1 MVIIPKIKFS
11 VSGITEWLTALCI
24 FLISTPVFTW
34 TRSYIYWIAMFL
46 YIFLSYS
53 LIKIGTPRENLPKI
67 LLFIIYCYLILKYAL
82 INDNSFLFYI
92 FIIST
97 FIPFLFIKETRWYN
111 IFRNYMMI
119 FVITIIP
126 SLLQYIL
133 VYFLGIDFPSI
144 KIDSSPWNPHEGS
157 TYIQYAFFVRELR
170 SGDFLPRFYGL
181 YDEPGVPGT
190 IAMVFL
196 YCNKYNLKKWY
207 NIVLFFT
214 GLLSFS
220 LFFYVSTLLYTL
232 FFGNIK
238 MKLFTILICMSIM
251 IFAYENEVI
260 SRYVFDRFTVTDGE
274 WTGYNRENY
283 EFNFYYNQLDIY
295 EILFGVNLSRHIP
308 FATSYKYPLA
318 ICGIIST
325 CFFAASYLAFALTR
339 LKFVHWKDL
348 LLCLMIPL
356 LVFAQRP
363 FINNPF
369 YIFLVF
375 VPIYIFSIKYSVSAS
390 TKTYDQAD

>member
-11 VSGITEWLTALCI
+11 VSGITEWLIAFCI

-53 LIKIGTPRENLPKI
+53 LIIIGSLRENLPKI
-67 LLFIIYCYLILKYAL
+67 LLFIIYCYLILKYTL
-82 INDNSFLFYI
+82 INDSPFLFYI

-111 IFRNYMMI
+111 IFCNYRMI

-133 VYFLGIDFPSI
+133 VYFLDIDFHSI

-157 TYIQYAFFVRELR
+157 IYIQYAFFVRELR

-207 NIVLFFT
+207 NIVLFLT

-220 LFFYVSTLLYTL
+220 LFFYVSTLLYIL
-232 FFGNIK
+232 FFGNTK

-274 WTGYNRENY
+274 WAGYNRENY
-283 EFNFYYNQLDIY
+283 DFDYYYKQLNIY
-295 EILFGVNLSRHIP
+295 ELLFGVNPSEQLP
-308 FATSYKYPLA
+308 FTASYKYMLA
-318 ICGIIST
+318 VCGIIPVSLLGIFHLIFT
-325 CFFAASYLAFALTR
+325 YPK
-339 LKFVHWKDL
+339 LKSVSRQDII
-348 LLCLMIPL
+348 LCLMIPL

-375 VPIYIFSIKYSVSAS
+375 VPIYIFNIRYSVSAS
-390 TKTYDQAD
+390 TKTYDQID